1 MDGKSIWM
9 DYNEIKNQVVQQNKD
24 DVSASE
30 IYENVMKKEDERIEL
45 LNRIATNESKHCD
58 FLYGA
63 LFSAE
68 LERQQTVP
76 TSHCER
82 SIPRQRLGSRVSQS
96 RRVS

>member
-1 MDGKSIWM
+1 MSRQRLSD
-9 DYNEIKNQVVQQNKD
+9 NND
-24 DVSASE
+24 DDE
-30 IYENVMKKEDERIEL
+30 EDHDDDHDHEDDDHDETEEHSKIN
-45 LNRIATNESKHCD
+45 NRIATNESKHFD
-58 FLYGA
+58 ILYGV